1 MSSVIEIPDKKKILA
16 RIDAIMR
23 ELEILRHIVTEPA
36 PIIAES
42 EKKPNRRMH
51 YSALR
56 ARDHGMSTS
65 HAAMQRIECFNLASN
80 DAHFRSISQIQCFSI
95 G

>member
-1 MSSVIEIPDKKKILA
+1 MSSVIEIPDKKQILA

-42 EKKPNRRMH
+42 EKKTKQAD
-51 YSALR
+51 ALF
-56 ARDHGMSTS
+56 G
-65 HAAMQRIECFNLASN
+65 AAGQGAWDEYIPDIDVLRFADEFIN
-80 DAHFRSISQIQCFSI
+80 
-95 G
+95 